1 MEHLTYLLLLLI
13 YLVIPLI
20 LSFQKKVRFV
30 FRMRYLLPATIFSGA
45 IFLMMIWR
53 FIEFGIWNFNND
65 YITGINWLNVP
76 LEVWMSVII
85 IPFSAV
91 YIYEWL
97 KIKLATFEKANF
109 FLAVSL
115 VLLLAFAALAY
126 LYSSALFSFFIFF
139 LTAIYL
145 GYTLFRN
152 RFKKYL
158 TKFYLTY
165 LLMLVPFTII
175 SFVMNLLPVISYDAV
190 HVLPVAMLGI
200 PLERFVYLY
209 LIMLI
214 NFTIYEYIGERQFY

>member
-152 RFKKYL
+152 RFKIYL